1 MNESIAKK
9 PPLASSST
17 GSNLNKN
24 LKNSLSFD
32 DFEES
37 FLSGRL
43 LFLDYSDTNA
53 FLSDIFEMALEKIPN
68 LKIKNFGGEA

>member
-1 MNESIAKK
+1 MIRKKKGFNFEDDPTEDLDALIGKSTLKKVNESIAKK

-43 LFLDYSDTNA
+43 LFLD
-53 FLSDIFEMALEKIPN
+53 
-68 LKIKNFGGEA
+68 